1 MTQLRHKNNE
11 NFGYEKTTHVWGGFK
26 DRARKALL
34 QVTISPQTEEFFLD
48 YLQSNYPIIYNSI
61 EWATFYNYP
70 YKFKGLPRMQM
81 RQVIVN
87 LKPSPKV
94 RDLLFSVR
102 EEITLVTSWYPS
114 VTGSR
119 AWINNQKWNSGTE
132 LKSIGNLKEIIPIEN
147 SKRIGI
153 YPNSSIEG
161 TSFKLSGSSGNILF
175 DCGYECDNIV
185 EDDFKF
191 IFLSHYH
198 KDHSGGIKGAVEK
211 SPTTPFVSSRTSFS
225 FFETH
230 PFVPNHIKKLL
241 KQNALLPDKVKS
253 IQFADNSGYEF
264 FPVYH
269 SPGSF
274 GIKVVDSNQT
284 QLTFLG
290 DICLRN
296 GFHDT
301 RKELLEKICDRKGK
315 KNYVLIDCAMIGN
328 KEVIE
333 IEDNPNSIFKKISED
348 AIRRNIIVVSN
359 QIENTIYSYLLTFSI
374 SSKIDNL
381 KQVKIIVSD
390 HLYHLIRTLL
400 EPLIFDNGDYKDP
413 IADKIVGDSG
423 MNFIETHRLYPLTET
438 VLNEIPESESCI
450 YFINESDLKKDFLL
464 KRIRRA
470 DDFIL
475 TGKMAYRED
484 IPETIQKLKPR
495 LTLRVS
501 SEDWSFHSNENDI
514 VEFIKEL
521 SKEGIRTL
529 LFHKPFDKLMK
540 FRDKHNLDKRLVK
553 VIGDR
558 PFQL

>member
-1 MTQLRHKNNE
+1 LVLRINICGE
-11 NFGYEKTTHVWGGFK
+11 NRHLRQAAKRY
-26 DRARKALL
+26 R
-34 QVTISPQTEEFFLD
+34 QLD

-374 SSKIDNL
+374 SSKIDIA
-381 KQVKIIVSD
+381 KPQTVI
-390 HLYHLIRTLL
+390 T
-400 EPLIFDNGDYKDP
+400 NGLHGHSRYYK
-413 IADKIVGDSG
+413 
-423 MNFIETHRLYPLTET
+423 
-438 VLNEIPESESCI
+438 
-450 YFINESDLKKDFLL
+450 
-464 KRIRRA
+464 
-470 DDFIL
+470 
-475 TGKMAYRED
+475 
-484 IPETIQKLKPR
+484 QKL
-495 LTLRVS
+495 TQTNFVC
-501 SEDWSFHSNENDI
+501 
-514 VEFIKEL
+514 
-521 SKEGIRTL
+521 
-529 LFHKPFDKLMK
+529 LFK
-540 FRDKHNLDKRLVK
+540 
-553 VIGDR
+553 
-558 PFQL
+558 